1 MSQLSEQLTHCR
13 LSYSIDL
20 FTHSLTHSHTHT
32 HTHSHSHLQSAPF
45 KTQKTHPLAT
55 ATLMAIVLATIQF
68 DDDDAMVLALKRAV
82 GCVHR
87 RMGMGMGV
95 GMGV

>member
-32 HTHSHSHLQSAPF
+32 LTLTISPIQDPEDTSTRHCHLNGYR
-45 KTQKTHPLAT
+45 
-55 ATLMAIVLATIQF
+55 VLATIQF

-87 RMGMGMGV
+87 RMGMGV
-95 GMGV
+95 GMGVGV